1 MHVCM
6 HASMDTCL
14 YVCVQSFC
22 MYQRAGE
29 GEKVRK
35 KVPVALPSEF
45 SRSLKIPTPKIA
57 YTAVATIRTKKVF
70 MTCSVSVCG
79 VCACACLCG
88 VCEGAEGGMCGH
100 GT

>member
-1 MHVCM
+1 
-6 HASMDTCL
+6 
-14 YVCVQSFC
+14 

-70 MTCSVSVCG
+70 NTCSVRVWCVSVC
-79 VCACACLCG
+79 VCG
-88 VCEGAEGGMCGH
+88 GGGGGEGGMRGH